1 MRDFLASRRPTPAMA
16 VAFVALLAA
25 LSGTA
30 VALPGKNSVDSGDIK
45 NGQVKAKD
53 LAPSSVT
60 SAKVKNN
67 ALTGADVLDD
77 SLTGAD
83 IGESTLG
90 KVPSASSADTANSAA
105 TATTAA
111 NATGIADNV
120 VTGAKVADGSLAAAD
135 VATITGVV
143 TIDYGSIPAGVCA
156 TNTPDL
162 NVDVN
167 GDVILV
173 TPDDTIQFA
182 NGGLTVHASDSSVN
196 DLIRINAC
204 NVTGGAI
211 DPPAA
216 DFAYMIFQR

>member
-1 MRDFLASRRPTPAMA
+1 
-16 VAFVALLAA
+16 
-25 LSGTA
+25 
-30 VALPGKNSVDSGDIK
+30 VALPGKNTVDSGDIK

-53 LAPSSVT
+53 LGRSSVT

-90 KVPSASSADTANSAA
+90 KVPSASAADTANSAA

-135 VATITGVV
+135 AATVSGTE
-143 TIDYGSIPAGVCA
+143 TIDFGSVPANDCI
-156 TNTPDL
+156 TQTIDL
-162 NVDVN
+162 NVDVD
-167 GDVILV
+167 GDVIVV
-173 TPDDTIQFA
+173 TPGDATA
-182 NGGLTVHASDSSVN
+182 YATGGLSVHPSDSNVA
-196 DLIRINAC
+196 DLIRVNVC
-204 NVTGGAI
+204 NVTAGAI
-211 DPPAA
+211 DPPATP
-216 DFAYMIFQR
+216 FAYAIFRR